1 VKLVG
6 NIGNPVLDEIDFL
19 EEFDYV
25 VLELS
30 SYMLDTLKKQN
41 YISVLGS
48 VFPDHLDRHGSF
60 QAYAKAKLNVLN
72 GSEYNVAHRKTIQE
86 CKLGEQLIAPSSSSN
101 THLISY
107 GSE

>member
-1 VKLVG
+1 LVG
-6 NIGNPVLDEIDFL
+6 NIGNPVLDEIDFI
-19 EEFDYV
+19 EEYDYV

-48 VFPDHLDRHGSF
+48 VFPEHLDWHGSF

-72 GSEYNVAHRKTIQE
+72 GSQYNVVHWKTIQE
-86 CKLGEQLIAPSSSSN
+86 CKLEERLIVHPESGNS
-101 THLISY
+101 HLISY